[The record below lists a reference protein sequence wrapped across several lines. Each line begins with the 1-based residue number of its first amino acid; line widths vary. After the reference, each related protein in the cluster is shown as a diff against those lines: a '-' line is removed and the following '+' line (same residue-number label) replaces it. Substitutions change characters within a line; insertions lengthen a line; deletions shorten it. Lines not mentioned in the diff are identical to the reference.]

1 MAKQVKTVAV
11 GSALEAAAKS
21 ADGAEPTYVRLLGIA
36 ARAGGRLLP
45 IGVALRVG
53 VDIPEALAAR
63 RLAEETAV
71 AVLPSAMTATALKAA
86 VAAFAA
92 TVRSGLDEIVARSAE
107 LEGAELLELIQ
118 GTALMG
124 LSAAAEVVDAH
135 EVFQAAVDAHEA
147 AVATEA
153 MLADQAAAPQ
163 PDTAQPETPAAQ

>member
-1 MAKQVKTVAV
+1 MAR
-11 GSALEAAAKS
+11 GSRNQAAAS
-21 ADGAEPTYVRLLGIA
+21 AVVVAAALTLPEAGARYVRLVGIA

-45 IGVALRVG
+45 IGVPLRVG
-53 VDIPEALAAR
+53 DDIPEDLAAR

-71 AVLPSAMTATALKAA
+71 AVLPTVMTASALKAA

-118 GTALMG
+118 GTGLMS
-124 LSAAAEVVDAH
+124 LSAAAEAAH
-135 EVFQAAVDAHEA
+135 KAFQAAADAHEA

-153 MLADQAAAPQ
+153 MLADQAAASKPDTPQ
-163 PDTAQPETPAAQ
+163 PDPPAAE